1 MNKTPRKRTRSSAE
15 ATIEK
20 DSVNPDV
27 ERDGVGVVIPIESL
41 KLPKKQPRRSFDK
54 NKMEQLVE
62 SVRRFGILSPLI
74 VRPLSDETYEL
85 VAGER
90 RYRSAIELGLTE
102 VPVVVRQ
109 MSEKESFELAL
120 LENLQRDDLN
130 AIDETEGLLDLLCET
145 LDLDRAG
152 VVSLLNQA
160 ANAER
165 RGQPLTDNV
174 IRQIEQVD
182 EIFLTVGRL
191 NRESFRSNR
200 LPLLN
205 LPDDVLAFLRKGELE
220 YTKAKA
226 IAKLDDIKLRRELM
240 RRVVKEGLSLTDVKR
255 IVDAAMKGG
264 DAPQLLDVK
273 KELKSITR
281 IKSAAWDNEG
291 KQKKLK
297 KLLAELRAVLQ
308 D

>member
-1 MNKTPRKRTRSSAE
+1 MDKTPRKRTRSPAE
-15 ATIEK
+15 TTIDK
-20 DSVNPDV
+20 NPVIPDSKG
-27 ERDGVGVVIPIESL
+27 DGVGVVIPIESL

-62 SVRRFGILSPLI
+62 SVRRFGILEPLI
-74 VRPLSDETYEL
+74 VRPLPDKTYEL

-90 RYRSAIELGLTE
+90 RYRSAIELRLTE
-102 VPVVVRQ
+102 VPVVVRR

-174 IRQIEQVD
+174 TRQIEQID

-226 IAKLDDIKLRRELM
+226 IAKLDDVKLRRELM
-240 RRVVKEGLSLTDVKR
+240 SRVAKEGLSLTDVKR
-255 IVDAAMKGG
+255 LVDAAMKGS
-264 DAPQLLDVK
+264 DAPQSLDVK

-281 IKSAAWDNEG
+281 IKSAAWDDEG

-308 D
+308 E